1 MKFPA
6 PIQKGRLRQRY
17 KRFLA
22 DIDLA
27 GELITAHCANPGSMM
42 GVKDEGATVW
52 VTAATNPKRKLQWDW
67 QIIEVGAAR
76 VCINTALANKIV
88 GEALADKQIETL
100 SAYGQVRPE
109 VKYGENSRIDFLL
122 TEPSLPDCYV
132 EVKNVTL
139 SREKGL
145 AEFPDSPTARGTK
158 HLKELAAMA
167 AAGHRAVMLYLVNRT
182 DCTMFALARDIDPEY
197 GQEFDRALKNGVEA
211 IAYDTQ
217 ITPDG
222 ITLSDPVKIVAKTPK
237 A

>member
-6 PIQKGRLRQRY
+6 PIQKGILVKRY
-17 KRFLA
+17 KRFLS
-22 DIDLA
+22 DI
-27 GELITAHCANPGSMM
+27 ELDGKTITAHCANPGSMM

-52 VTAATNPKRKLQWDW
+52 VTAATNLNRKLQWDW

-88 GEALADKQIETL
+88 HEALTEKSISEL
-100 SAYGQVRPE
+100 SGYNSIRPE

-122 TEPSLPDCYV
+122 SEPDLPDCYV

-139 SREKGL
+139 SRSEGL

-167 AAGHRAVMLYLVNRT
+167 QAGHRAVMLYLVNRT
-182 DCTMFALARDIDPEY
+182 DCTKFSLARDIDPEY
-197 GQEFDRALKNGVEA
+197 AFAFNKATQSGVESLA
-211 IAYDTQ
+211 FGTKIDLS
-217 ITPDG
+217 G
-222 ITLSDPVKIVAKTPK
+222 IKLDLPISKT
-237 A
+237 